1 MPDFSPLTIRHI
13 QLSSYRIWFLLIFL
27 FIHFFCVYNVCCV
40 IRTIDCVSK
49 THFQSLR
56 TEKIDEEKRKQQ
68 KNQPTGY
75 LNSQTLSFS
84 LTVFMRWI
92 SFLFIFFF
100 HFIKSTKMMECRCWV
115 SISLTIDAG
124 GCYVCRNYK
133 RIRYWLIGQR
143 KEKVQN
149 FIYVMTTENMN
160 VMRQSREWTFAAEL
174 QLNIVWHWRSFRN
187 VYIFVLLILLA
198 VSVSI
203 SPTSAPNPTS

>member
-27 FIHFFCVYNVCCV
+27 FIQFFCVYNVCCV

-115 SISLTIDAG
+115 SISLTIDVVVM
-124 GCYVCRNYK
+124 YVEIIK
-133 RIRYWLIGQR
+133 ESDIDWSA
-143 KEKVQN
+143 KEKKKCKTLFTSWQPKTWMWCVKAENERLPQN
-149 FIYVMTTENMN
+149 FN
-160 VMRQSREWTFAAEL
+160 W
-174 QLNIVWHWRSFRN
+174 
-187 VYIFVLLILLA
+187 
-198 VSVSI
+198 I
-203 SPTSAPNPTS
+203 SYGVDEVFETSTYLFYLFC